1 MSASHLIGLIGDEDT
16 CVGFL
21 LAGIGDI
28 NKQRQKNFLIVT
40 KGNILLVFNK
50 DTIYS
55 EIEDFFNKLITRND
69 IAIIMITQQV
79 TISKLIQIAERIR
92 HLIAKH
98 DKIIPTIVEIPSKE
112 HPYEPSKDP
121 ILKRARTLLGKD

>member
-40 KGNILLVFNK
+40 K

-69 IAIIMITQQV
+69 IAIIMITQ
-79 TISKLIQIAERIR
+79 QIAERIR